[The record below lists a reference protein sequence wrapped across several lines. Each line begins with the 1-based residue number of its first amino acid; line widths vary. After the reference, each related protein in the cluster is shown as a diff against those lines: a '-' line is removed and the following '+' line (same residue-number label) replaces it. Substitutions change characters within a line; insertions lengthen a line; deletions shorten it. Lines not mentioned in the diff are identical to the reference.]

1 MTASYYFRRFALS
14 FVMILAVASL
24 SFLLLHSLPGD
35 PIDMILGDQ
44 ASNIDKASLRSALGL
59 DQGLSVQYVN
69 FLKGLVTLNWGQ
81 SLFIHK
87 SIFNEIAGRVPNSF
101 LLAVTAMFIAL
112 LVSLPIGI
120 ASAIYRTQIW
130 SQLVSLLCIFAT
142 SLPSFFLAPLM
153 ILIFCVNKHW
163 LPIGGND
170 SFSSVILPS
179 ATLAIGL
186 SSVLIQFTKTSFSEF
201 MDHEFVQVLKAKGVH
216 PIKIYFTHILKN
228 ALSPIVSVVGL
239 QLGSLLSGALIVESI
254 FDWPGLGTLL
264 YQAVQGRD
272 YPMVQYCVLVTAII
286 YSLVHFA
293 LDLIYPILQPRLR
306 A

>member
-1 MTASYYFRRFALS
+1 
-14 FVMILAVASL
+14 MILAVASL

-59 DQGLSVQYVN
+59 DQGLGVQYVN

-81 SLFIHK
+81 SLFSHK

-153 ILIFCVNKHW
+153 ILIFCVNRHW
-163 LPIGGND
+163 LPIGGKD

-201 MDHEFVQVLKAKGVH
+201 MNHEFVQVLKAKGVH